1 MEKQRKTKEK
11 FVPNFGIE
19 FHPFGAYTARG
30 KKLKAWFG
38 WEAQVTRYGYD
49 EEKVRQALQTGK
61 IYKGYL
67 WKYAEN

>member
-1 MEKQRKTKEK
+1 MARQRKAN
-11 FVPNFGIE
+11 VIPDFGIK
-19 FHPFGAYTARG
+19 FHPFGAYTTKG
-30 KKLKAWFG
+30 VLKAWFG
-38 WEAQVTRYGYD
+38 WESQVTRYGYD